1 VTVKELLL
9 EIKDLPINF
18 YTYRGV
24 VKALNGVNLKIYK
37 GEFFG
42 LVGETGCGKSVTAS
56 AILNL
61 VQNPGKIEEGEIL
74 FKQKNLL
81 KMSEKE
87 IREKIRG
94 KEITMIMQYP
104 IAALNPVINNG
115 DQIAEALIAN
125 KNMNESE
132 ARKRTIELLKEVNIP
147 QPEKIARQFPHQL
160 SGGMAQ
166 RVMIAMMLSTE
177 PSLLIADEPTTALD
191 VSIQAQVLSLLKD
204 LISKHKATVLL
215 ITHDLSVV
223 AETCSRVGVMYAG
236 DMVEVGTV
244 DQIINNPQHPY
255 TMGLIKAIP
264 SDRSKELVEI
274 RGSVPDLVNPPSGC
288 RFHPRCDYAKP
299 ICKKEKPQV
308 LPVEK
313 DHVTA
318 CFLYEESHNK
328 KSKEEYAEEY
338 KEGANGRTDSA

>member
-1 VTVKELLL
+1 MVKDLLL
-9 EIKDLPINF
+9 EIKDLRINF

-56 AILNL
+56 AVLNL
-61 VQNPGKIEEGEIL
+61 VQNPGKIEEGEIF
-74 FKQKNLL
+74 FKGRDLL
-81 KMSEKE
+81 KMNKEE

-104 IAALNPVINNG
+104 VSALNPVINNG
-115 DQIAEALIAN
+115 DQIAEGLIAN
-125 KNMNESE
+125 KNISE
-132 ARKRTIELLKEVNIP
+132 REAKNRVIELLREVNIP
-147 QPEKIARQFPHQL
+147 EPEKIVRQYPHQL

-223 AETCSRVGVMYAG
+223 AETCDRVGVMYAG
-236 DMVEVGTV
+236 DMVEVGEV

-255 TMGLIKAIP
+255 TKGLINAIP
-264 SDRSKELVEI
+264 SARRKELVEI

-288 RFHPRCDYAKP
+288 RFHPRCDYAKS

-308 LPVEK
+308 LQVEK
-313 DHVTA
+313 NHTVA
-318 CFLYEESHNK
+318 CFLYEK
-328 KSKEEYAEEY
+328 QY
-338 KEGANGRTDSA
+338 KESKKEYTGECKGGANGRTNLA

>member
-1 VTVKELLL
+1 MIKDLLL
-9 EIKDLPINF
+9 EIKDLRINF

-56 AILNL
+56 GVLNL
-61 VQNPGKIEEGEIL
+61 VQNPGKIERGEII
-74 FKQKNLL
+74 FKGKDLL
-81 KMSEKE
+81 KMSKEE

-104 IAALNPVINNG
+104 VSALNPVMNNG
-115 DQIAEALIAN
+115 DQIAEGLIAN
-125 KNMNESE
+125 KNMSE
-132 ARKRTIELLKEVNIP
+132 REAKKRVIELLREVNIP
-147 QPEKIARQFPHQL
+147 EPEKIVRQYPHQL

-166 RVMIAMMLSTE
+166 RVMISMMLSTK

-223 AETCSRVGVMYAG
+223 AETCDRVGVMYAG
-236 DMVEVGTV
+236 DMVEVGEV

-255 TMGLIKAIP
+255 TKGLINAIP
-264 SDRSKELVEI
+264 SDRRKELVEI

-288 RFHPRCDYAKP
+288 RFHPRCDYVRDL
-299 ICKKEKPQV
+299 CKNEKPKV
-308 LPVEK
+308 LQVEK
-313 DHVTA
+313 NHIVA
-318 CFLYEESHNK
+318 CFLYEVGYEGGES
-328 KSKEEYAEEY
+328 
-338 KEGANGRTDSA
+338 GRTD

>member
-1 VTVKELLL
+1 MIKDLLL
-9 EIKDLPINF
+9 EIKDLRINF
-18 YTYRGV
+18 YTYRGI

-56 AILNL
+56 GVLNL
-61 VQNPGKIEEGEIL
+61 VQNPGKIERGEII
-74 FKQKNLL
+74 FKGRDLL
-81 KMSEKE
+81 KMSKEE

-104 IAALNPVINNG
+104 VSALNPVMNNG
-115 DQIAEALIAN
+115 DQIAEGLIAN
-125 KNMNESE
+125 KNMSE
-132 ARKRTIELLKEVNIP
+132 REAKKRVIELLREVNIP
-147 QPEKIARQFPHQL
+147 EPEKIVRQYPHQL

-223 AETCSRVGVMYAG
+223 AETCDRVGVMYAG
-236 DMVEVGTV
+236 DMVEVGEV

-255 TMGLIKAIP
+255 TKGLINAIP
-264 SDRSKELVEI
+264 SDRRNELVEI

-288 RFHPRCDYAKP
+288 RFHPRCDYVRDL
-299 ICKKEKPQV
+299 CKNEKPKV
-308 LPVEK
+308 LQVEK
-313 DHVTA
+313 DHMVA
-318 CFLYEESHNK
+318 CFLYERGYEGGES
-328 KSKEEYAEEY
+328 
-338 KEGANGRTDSA
+338 GRTD

>member
-1 VTVKELLL
+1 MIKDLLL
-9 EIKDLPINF
+9 EIKDLRINF
-18 YTYRGV
+18 YTYRGI
-24 VKALNGVNLKIYK
+24 VKALNGVNLKIYQ

-56 AILNL
+56 AVLNL
-61 VQNPGKIEEGEIL
+61 VQNPGKIEEGEIF
-74 FKQKNLL
+74 FKEKDLL
-81 KMSEKE
+81 KMSKEE

-125 KNMNESE
+125 KNMSEGE

-147 QPEKIARQFPHQL
+147 EPEKIVRQYPHQL

-166 RVMIAMMLSTE
+166 RVMIAMMISTE

-191 VSIQAQVLSLLKD
+191 VSIQSQVLNLLKD
-204 LISKHKATVLL
+204 LISKHRTTVLL

-223 AETCSRVGVMYAG
+223 AETCDRVGVMYAG

-255 TMGLIKAIP
+255 TKGLIKAIP
-264 SDRSKELVEI
+264 SDQSKELVEI

-308 LPVEK
+308 LQIEN
-313 DHVTA
+313 DHMTS

-328 KSKEEYAEEY
+328 RLKEEYAEEY

>member
-1 VTVKELLL
+1 MAKEALL
-9 EIKDLPINF
+9 EIKDLRVNF
-18 YTYRGV
+18 YTYRGI
-24 VKALNGVNLKIYK
+24 VKALNGVNLKIYE

-56 AILNL
+56 AVLNL

-81 KMSEKE
+81 KMSEEE

-132 ARKRTIELLKEVNIP
+132 ARKRAIELLKEVNIP
-147 QPEKIARQFPHQL
+147 QPEKIARRFPHQL

-191 VSIQAQVLSLLKD
+191 VSIQAEVLNLLKD
-204 LISKHKATVLL
+204 LISKHRATILL

-255 TMGLIKAIP
+255 TKGLIKAIP

-274 RGSVPDLVNPPSGC
+274 RGNVPDLVNPPLGC
-288 RFHPRCDYAKP
+288 RFHPRCDYVKP

-308 LPVEK
+308 LQVEK

-328 KSKEEYAEEY
+328 KSKEEYAGEY
-338 KEGANGRTDSA
+338 KGGANGRTDSA

>member
-1 VTVKELLL
+1 MAKEALL
-9 EIKDLPINF
+9 EIKDLRVNF
-18 YTYRGV
+18 YTYRGI
-24 VKALNGVNLKIYK
+24 VKALNGVNLKIYE

-56 AILNL
+56 AVLNL

-81 KMSEKE
+81 KMSEEE

-94 KEITMIMQYP
+94 KEITMVMQYP

-147 QPEKIARQFPHQL
+147 QPEKIARRFPHQL

-191 VSIQAQVLSLLKD
+191 VSIQSQVLSLLKD
-204 LISKHKATVLL
+204 LINKHRATVLL

-255 TMGLIKAIP
+255 TKGLIKAIP

-274 RGSVPDLVNPPSGC
+274 RGNVPDLVNPPSGC
-288 RFHPRCDYAKP
+288 RFHPRCDYVKP
-299 ICKKEKPQV
+299 ICKKEKPQA
-308 LPVEK
+308 LKVEK

-328 KSKEEYAEEY
+328 KSKEEYAGEY
-338 KEGANGRTDSA
+338 KGGANGRTDSA

>member
-1 VTVKELLL
+1 MTIKDLLL
-9 EIKDLPINF
+9 EIKDLRINF
-18 YTYRGV
+18 YTYRGI
-24 VKALNGVNLKIYK
+24 VKALNGVNLKIYQ

-56 AILNL
+56 GVLNL
-61 VQNPGKIEEGEIL
+61 VQNPGKIERGEII
-74 FKQKNLL
+74 FKGRDLL
-81 KMSEKE
+81 KMSKEE

-104 IAALNPVINNG
+104 VSALNPVMNNG
-115 DQIAEALIAN
+115 DQIAEGLITN
-125 KNMNESE
+125 KNMSE
-132 ARKRTIELLKEVNIP
+132 REAKKRVIELLREVNIP
-147 QPEKIARQFPHQL
+147 EPEKIVRQYPHQL

-223 AETCSRVGVMYAG
+223 AETCDRVGVMYAG
-236 DMVEVGTV
+236 DMVEVGEV

-255 TMGLIKAIP
+255 TKGLINAIP
-264 SDRSKELVEI
+264 SDRRNELVEI

-288 RFHPRCDYAKP
+288 RFHPRCDYVRDL
-299 ICKKEKPQV
+299 CKNEKPKV
-308 LPVEK
+308 LQVEK
-313 DHVTA
+313 DHMVA
-318 CFLYEESHNK
+318 CYLYEREYEGVES
-328 KSKEEYAEEY
+328 
-338 KEGANGRTDSA
+338 GRTD

>member
-1 VTVKELLL
+1 MIKDLLL
-9 EIKDLPINF
+9 EIKDLRINF

-56 AILNL
+56 GVLNL
-61 VQNPGKIEEGEIL
+61 VQNPGKIERGEII
-74 FKQKNLL
+74 FKGRDLL
-81 KMSEKE
+81 KMSKEE

-104 IAALNPVINNG
+104 VSALNPVINNG
-115 DQIAEALIAN
+115 DQIAEGLIAN
-125 KNMNESE
+125 KNMSE
-132 ARKRTIELLKEVNIP
+132 GEAKKRVIELLREVNIP
-147 QPEKIARQFPHQL
+147 EPEKITRQYPHQL

-223 AETCSRVGVMYAG
+223 AETCDRVGVMYAG
-236 DMVEVGTV
+236 DMVEVGEV

-255 TMGLIKAIP
+255 TKGLINAIP
-264 SDRSKELVEI
+264 SDRRNELVEI

-288 RFHPRCDYAKP
+288 RFHPRCDYVRDL
-299 ICKKEKPQV
+299 CKNEKPKV
-308 LPVEK
+308 LQVEK
-313 DHVTA
+313 NHMVA
-318 CFLYEESHNK
+318 CFLYERG
-328 KSKEEYAEEY
+328 Y
-338 KEGANGRTDSA
+338 EGGEIGRTD

>member
-1 VTVKELLL
+1 MIKELLL
-9 EIKDLPINF
+9 EIKDLRVNF

-24 VKALNGVNLKIYK
+24 VKALNGVNLKIYQ

-56 AILNL
+56 GVLNL
-61 VQNPGKIEEGEIL
+61 VQNPGKIERGEII
-74 FKQKNLL
+74 FKGKDLL
-81 KMSEKE
+81 KMSKEE

-104 IAALNPVINNG
+104 VSALNPVMNNG
-115 DQIAEALIAN
+115 DQIAEGLIAN
-125 KNMNESE
+125 KDMSE
-132 ARKRTIELLKEVNIP
+132 REAKKRVIELLREVNIHE
-147 QPEKIARQFPHQL
+147 PEKIVRQYPHQL

-223 AETCSRVGVMYAG
+223 AETCDRVGVMYAG
-236 DMVEVGTV
+236 DMVEVGEV

-255 TMGLIKAIP
+255 TKGLINAIP
-264 SDRSKELVEI
+264 SAQRKELVEI

-288 RFHPRCDYAKP
+288 RFHPRCDYVRDLCKNGKP
-299 ICKKEKPQV
+299 KV
-308 LPVEK
+308 LQVEK
-313 DHVTA
+313 DHIVA
-318 CFLYEESHNK
+318 CFLYERGYEGGES
-328 KSKEEYAEEY
+328 
-338 KEGANGRTDSA
+338 GRTD

>member
-1 VTVKELLL
+1 MIKDLLL
-9 EIKDLPINF
+9 EIKDLRINF
-18 YTYRGV
+18 YTYRGI
-24 VKALNGVNLKIYK
+24 VKALNGVNLKIYQ

-56 AILNL
+56 GVLNL
-61 VQNPGKIEEGEIL
+61 VQNPGKIERGEII
-74 FKQKNLL
+74 FKGRDLL
-81 KMSEKE
+81 KMSKEE

-104 IAALNPVINNG
+104 VSALNPVMNNG
-115 DQIAEALIAN
+115 DQIAESLIAN
-125 KNMNESE
+125 KNMSE
-132 ARKRTIELLKEVNIP
+132 REAKKRVIELLREVNIP
-147 QPEKIARQFPHQL
+147 EPEKIVRQYPHQL

-223 AETCSRVGVMYAG
+223 AETCDRVGVMYAG
-236 DMVEVGTV
+236 DMVEVGEV

-255 TMGLIKAIP
+255 TKGLINAIP
-264 SDRSKELVEI
+264 SDRRNELVEI

-288 RFHPRCDYAKP
+288 RFHPRCDYAKA
-299 ICKKEKPQV
+299 ICKKEKPRILQ
-308 LPVEK
+308 VEK
-313 DHVTA
+313 DHMTA
-318 CFLYEESHNK
+318 CFLYEENHNK
-328 KSKEEYAEEY
+328 KSKEEYAGEY
-338 KEGANGRTDSA
+338 KGGANGRADSA

>member
-1 VTVKELLL
+1 MIKDLLL
-9 EIKDLPINF
+9 EIKDLRINF
-18 YTYRGV
+18 HTYRGV

-56 AILNL
+56 GVLNL
-61 VQNPGKIEEGEIL
+61 VQNPGKIERGEII
-74 FKQKNLL
+74 FKGRDLL
-81 KMSEKE
+81 KMSKEE

-104 IAALNPVINNG
+104 VSALNPVMNNG
-115 DQIAEALIAN
+115 DQMAEGLIAK
-125 KNMNESE
+125 KNMSGRE
-132 ARKRTIELLKEVNIP
+132 AKKRVIELLREVNIP
-147 QPEKIARQFPHQL
+147 EPEKIVRQYPHQL

-223 AETCSRVGVMYAG
+223 AETCDRVGVMYAG
-236 DMVEVGTV
+236 DIVEVGEV

-255 TMGLIKAIP
+255 TKGLINAIP
-264 SDRSKELVEI
+264 SDRRNELVEI

-299 ICKKEKPQV
+299 ICKKEKPRALQI
-308 LPVEK
+308 EK
-313 DHVTA
+313 EHMTA
-318 CFLYEESHNK
+318 CFLYEENHNK
-328 KSKEEYAEEY
+328 KSKEEYAGEY
-338 KEGANGRTDSA
+338 KGGTNGRTDSA

>member
-1 VTVKELLL
+1 MAKEALL
-9 EIKDLPINF
+9 EIKDLRVNF
-18 YTYRGV
+18 YTYRGI
-24 VKALNGVNLKIYK
+24 VKALNGVNLKIYE

-56 AILNL
+56 AVLNL

-81 KMSEKE
+81 KMSEEE

-125 KNMNESE
+125 KNMNGSE
-132 ARKRTIELLKEVNIP
+132 ARKRTIELLKEVNIA

-191 VSIQAQVLSLLKD
+191 VSIQAEVLNLLKD
-204 LISKHKATVLL
+204 LISKHRATVLL

-255 TMGLIKAIP
+255 TKGLIKAIP

-274 RGSVPDLVNPPSGC
+274 RGNVPDLVNPPSGC
-288 RFHPRCDYAKP
+288 RFHPRCDYVKP
-299 ICKKEKPQV
+299 ICREEKPQV
-308 LPVEK
+308 LQVEK

-328 KSKEEYAEEY
+328 KSKEEYAGEY
-338 KEGANGRTDSA
+338 KGGANGRTDSA

>member
-1 VTVKELLL
+1 MIKDLLL
-9 EIKDLPINF
+9 EIKDLRINF
-18 YTYRGV
+18 YTYRGI
-24 VKALNGVNLKIYK
+24 VKALNGVNLKIYQ

-56 AILNL
+56 GVLNL
-61 VQNPGKIEEGEIL
+61 VQNPGKIERGEII
-74 FKQKNLL
+74 FKGRDLL
-81 KMSEKE
+81 KMSKEE

-104 IAALNPVINNG
+104 VSALNPVMNNG
-115 DQIAEALIAN
+115 DQIAEGLIAN
-125 KNMNESE
+125 RNMSE
-132 ARKRTIELLKEVNIP
+132 REAKKRVIELLKEVNIP
-147 QPEKIARQFPHQL
+147 EPEKIVRQYPHQL

-223 AETCSRVGVMYAG
+223 AETCDRVGVMYAG
-236 DMVEVGTV
+236 DMVEVGEV

-255 TMGLIKAIP
+255 TKGLINAIP
-264 SDRSKELVEI
+264 SDRRNELVEI

-288 RFHPRCDYAKP
+288 RFHPRCDYVRDL
-299 ICKKEKPQV
+299 CKNEKPKV
-308 LPVEK
+308 LQVEK
-313 DHVTA
+313 DHIVA
-318 CFLYEESHNK
+318 CFLYERGYEGGES
-328 KSKEEYAEEY
+328 
-338 KEGANGRTDSA
+338 GRTD

>member
-1 VTVKELLL
+1 MTIKDLLL
-9 EIKDLPINF
+9 EIKDLRINF

-24 VKALNGVNLKIYK
+24 VKALNGVNLKIYQ

-56 AILNL
+56 GVLNL
-61 VQNPGKIEEGEIL
+61 VQNPGKIERGEII
-74 FKQKNLL
+74 FKGRDLL
-81 KMSEKE
+81 KMGKEE

-104 IAALNPVINNG
+104 VSALNPVMNNG
-115 DQIAEALIAN
+115 DQIAEGLITN
-125 KNMNESE
+125 KNMSE
-132 ARKRTIELLKEVNIP
+132 REAKKRVIELLREVNIP
-147 QPEKIARQFPHQL
+147 EPEKIVRQYPHQL

-223 AETCSRVGVMYAG
+223 AETCDRVGVMYAG
-236 DMVEVGTV
+236 DMVEVGEV

-255 TMGLIKAIP
+255 TKGLINAIP
-264 SDRSKELVEI
+264 SDRRNELVEI

-288 RFHPRCDYAKP
+288 RFHPRCDYVRDL
-299 ICKKEKPQV
+299 CKNEKPKV
-308 LPVEK
+308 LQVEK
-313 DHVTA
+313 DHMVA
-318 CFLYEESHNK
+318 CYLYEREYEGVES
-328 KSKEEYAEEY
+328 
-338 KEGANGRTDSA
+338 GRTD

>member
-1 VTVKELLL
+1 MIKDLLL
-9 EIKDLPINF
+9 EIKDLRINF
-18 YTYRGV
+18 YTYRGI
-24 VKALNGVNLKIYK
+24 VKALNGVNLKIYQ

-56 AILNL
+56 GVLNL
-61 VQNPGKIEEGEIL
+61 VQNPGKIERGEII
-74 FKQKNLL
+74 FKGRDLL
-81 KMSEKE
+81 KMSKEE

-104 IAALNPVINNG
+104 VSALNPVMNNG
-115 DQIAEALIAN
+115 DQIAEGLIAK
-125 KNMNESE
+125 KNMSE
-132 ARKRTIELLKEVNIP
+132 REAKKRVIELLREVNIP
-147 QPEKIARQFPHQL
+147 EPEKIVRQYPHQL

-223 AETCSRVGVMYAG
+223 AETCDRVGVMYAG
-236 DMVEVGTV
+236 DMVEVGEV

-255 TMGLIKAIP
+255 TKGLINAIP
-264 SDRSKELVEI
+264 SDRRNELVEI

-288 RFHPRCDYAKP
+288 RFHPRCDYVRDL
-299 ICKKEKPQV
+299 CKNEKPKALQ
-308 LPVEK
+308 VEK
-313 DHVTA
+313 DHIVA
-318 CFLYEESHNK
+318 CFLYERGYEGGES
-328 KSKEEYAEEY
+328 
-338 KEGANGRTDSA
+338 GRTD

>member
-1 VTVKELLL
+1 MVKDLLL
-9 EIKDLPINF
+9 EIKDLRVNF

-24 VKALNGVNLKIYK
+24 VKALNGVNLKIYQ

-56 AILNL
+56 GVLNL
-61 VQNPGKIEEGEIL
+61 VQNPGKIERGEII
-74 FKQKNLL
+74 FKGKDLL
-81 KMSEKE
+81 KMSKEE

-104 IAALNPVINNG
+104 VSALNPVMNNG
-115 DQIAEALIAN
+115 DQIAEGLIAN
-125 KNMNESE
+125 KNMSERE
-132 ARKRTIELLKEVNIP
+132 ARKRVIELLREVNIP
-147 QPEKIARQFPHQL
+147 EPEKIVRQYPHQL

-223 AETCSRVGVMYAG
+223 AETCDRVGVMYAG
-236 DMVEVGTV
+236 DMVEVGEV

-255 TMGLIKAIP
+255 TKGLINAIP
-264 SDRSKELVEI
+264 SDRRNELVEI

-288 RFHPRCDYAKP
+288 RFHPRCDYVMDL
-299 ICKKEKPQV
+299 CKNEKPKV
-308 LPVEK
+308 LQVEK
-313 DHVTA
+313 DHIVA
-318 CFLYEESHNK
+318 CFLYERGYEGGES
-328 KSKEEYAEEY
+328 
-338 KEGANGRTDSA
+338 GRTD

>member
-1 VTVKELLL
+1 MIKDLLL
-9 EIKDLPINF
+9 EIKDLRINF
-18 YTYRGV
+18 YTYRGI

-56 AILNL
+56 GVLNL
-61 VQNPGKIEEGEIL
+61 VQNPGKIERGEII
-74 FKQKNLL
+74 FKGRDLL
-81 KMSEKE
+81 KMSKEE

-104 IAALNPVINNG
+104 VSALNPVINNG

-125 KNMNESE
+125 KNMSE
-132 ARKRTIELLKEVNIP
+132 REAKKRVIELLREVNIP
-147 QPEKIARQFPHQL
+147 EPEKIVRQYPHQL

-223 AETCSRVGVMYAG
+223 AETCDRVGVMYAG
-236 DMVEVGTV
+236 DMVEVGEV

-255 TMGLIKAIP
+255 TKGLINAIP
-264 SDRSKELVEI
+264 SDRRNELVEI

-288 RFHPRCDYAKP
+288 RFHPRCDYVRDL
-299 ICKKEKPQV
+299 CKNEKPKALQ
-308 LPVEK
+308 VEK
-313 DHVTA
+313 DHIVA
-318 CFLYEESHNK
+318 CFLYEREYEGVES
-328 KSKEEYAEEY
+328 
-338 KEGANGRTDSA
+338 GRTD

>member
-1 VTVKELLL
+1 MVKDLLL
-9 EIKDLPINF
+9 EIKDLRINF
-18 YTYRGV
+18 YTYRGI

-56 AILNL
+56 GVLNL
-61 VQNPGKIEEGEIL
+61 VQNPGKIERGEII
-74 FKQKNLL
+74 FKGKDLL
-81 KMSEKE
+81 KMSKEE

-104 IAALNPVINNG
+104 VSALNPVMNNG
-115 DQIAEALIAN
+115 DQIAEGLIAN
-125 KNMNESE
+125 KNMSE
-132 ARKRTIELLKEVNIP
+132 REAKKRVIELLREVNIP
-147 QPEKIARQFPHQL
+147 EPEKIVRQYPHQL

-244 DQIINNPQHPY
+244 DQIINNPYHPY
-255 TMGLIKAIP
+255 TKGLIKAIP

-308 LPVEK
+308 LQVEK
-313 DHVTA
+313 DHMTA
-318 CFLYEESHNK
+318 CFLYEERHDK
-328 KSKEEYAEEY
+328 RSKEEYAEEY
-338 KEGANGRTDSA
+338 KGGANGRTDSA

>member
-1 VTVKELLL
+1 MVKDLLL
-9 EIKDLPINF
+9 EIKDLRINF
-18 YTYRGV
+18 YTYRGI
-24 VKALNGVNLKIYK
+24 VKVLNGVNLKIYQ

-56 AILNL
+56 GVLNL
-61 VQNPGKIEEGEIL
+61 VQNPGKIERGEII
-74 FKQKNLL
+74 FKGKDLL
-81 KMSEKE
+81 KMSKEE

-104 IAALNPVINNG
+104 VSALNPVMNNG
-115 DQIAEALIAN
+115 DQIAEGLIAN
-125 KNMNESE
+125 KNMSE
-132 ARKRTIELLKEVNIP
+132 REAKKRVIELLREVNIP
-147 QPEKIARQFPHQL
+147 EPEKIIRQYPHQL

-223 AETCSRVGVMYAG
+223 AETCDRVGVMYAG
-236 DMVEVGTV
+236 DMVEVGEV

-255 TMGLIKAIP
+255 TKGLINAIP
-264 SDRSKELVEI
+264 SDRRKELVEI

-288 RFHPRCDYAKP
+288 RFHPRCDYVRDL
-299 ICKKEKPQV
+299 CKNEKPKV
-308 LPVEK
+308 LQVEK
-313 DHVTA
+313 NHIVA
-318 CFLYEESHNK
+318 CFLYEVGYEGGES
-328 KSKEEYAEEY
+328 
-338 KEGANGRTDSA
+338 GRTD